1 MKAGIA
7 MKTKTIYIF
16 LGSSIV
22 EFKNER
28 EEISNFIHEISSAC
42 FEDQHNVRIKPVAIN
57 YTDHSMT
64 IGGKQKEINDGMGD
78 CDFCYFIFG
87 SKAGPVT
94 VEELKAAYEAFK
106 IYQVKPRIYV
116 FFREQEGPIDET
128 IEECKKLLDGDYRH
142 YYQTFKDTDTIK
154 LSIILALNSCHVV
167 NDFEIAIKDGDLYLD
182 KRKVDG
188 LDVEKVNSFSVD
200 KDLMQVKNE
209 LAKVDEEYYKLR
221 ELMATGYSEENEE
234 KFIRVL
240 EKRQELRKKEE
251 GLSKQILDIALR
263 MSKDIANG
271 EMSPRLKEAYRQLE
285 KGNKE
290 ECLKILSH
298 AEIEADFLK
307 NEKFLKAQV
316 IIAQNDLRK
325 NADTYI
331 KEELLSATV
340 SLSTVK
346 NDEDLNNIIARLKST
361 LPRVKEYGVGYDVFI
376 VIATVDIMLVN
387 YQDALDILND
397 GIAFLKERG
406 LGHSKECA
414 AFEQSKVTIYFIY
427 GNLPAAIE
435 CLNNMLK
442 IYDSMND
449 DDESSVFNSIVNT
462 YVDLAATHFMSGE
475 YDKVLEYADIVLD
488 KAEEMDEAL
497 AVIPKIKIYT
507 LLAMIYI
514 INNISEDGLEYIKE
528 AKALIKD
535 AKELQIDQASYF
547 DSYIRLLEVEGH
559 YYIVEGELK
568 KGMALYNKQEKE
580 LNEHKDLFKGANYL
594 QTSALM
600 LRDQALMLLNN
611 GFYKESILTYKKLA
625 ELPLNENNRQ
635 GVGVDLD
642 YAYICFGA
650 MDIIVSTYL
659 NNEDLLEDE
668 EVGDIARD
676 VIKSMSK
683 ALEIG
688 EQNYES
694 NPFVIGLHIF
704 KACYGLIAVLDY
716 DDEEVDNIEQLFKY
730 AEKGIYYA
738 KRIENNEDVSL
749 YWQYAILACVII
761 AYTDMAIDIDE
772 ERVDD
777 EIEGAEEAL
786 NRHKELIKQYAYEVF
801 DLLEENYAFNPSIFD
816 APLDILDSIETYDE
830 DLYNELCEKHRDL
843 LAYIEEQED
852 DDYDADDEEKDE
864 IDEDEDEGEDEE

>member
-1 MKAGIA
+1 
-7 MKTKTIYIF
+7 MKTRTVYIF

-42 FEDQHNVRIKPVAIN
+42 FEDQHNVRIKPVAVN
-57 YTDHSMT
+57 YIDHSMT
-64 IGGKQKEINDGMGD
+64 IGGTQKDINDGMGE

-94 VEELKAAYEAFK
+94 VEELKIAYEAFK
-106 IYQVKPRIYV
+106 LYQVKPKIYI

-128 IEECKKLLDGDYRH
+128 IIECKKLLDGDYH
-142 YYQTFKDTDTIK
+142 YYYQTFKDTDTIK
-154 LSIILALNSCHVV
+154 LSIILALNSSRVV
-167 NDFEIAIKDGDLYLD
+167 SDLSIAIKNGNLYLD
-182 KRKVDG
+182 QRKVSG

-200 KDLMQVKNE
+200 KDLMQVKEE
-209 LAKVDEEYYKLR
+209 LSKVDEEYYKLR
-221 ELMATGYSEENEE
+221 ELMVSGFNEENEE
-234 KFIRVL
+234 KFVKVL
-240 EKRQELRKKEE
+240 ETRQELRKKEE

-263 MSKDIANG
+263 MSKDIGNG

-346 NDEDLNNIIARLKST
+346 NDEDLKNIVSRLEST
-361 LPRVKEYGVGYDVFI
+361 LPRVKEYGVGHEVFI
-376 VIATVDIMLVN
+376 LIATVQIMLVN
-387 YQDALDILND
+387 YQEALDILND

-406 LGHSKECA
+406 RGYSKECA
-414 AFEQSKVTIYFIY
+414 ALEQSKVTIHFIY
-427 GNLPAAIE
+427 GNLQGAID

-442 IYDSMND
+442 IYDVIND
-449 DDESSVFNSIVNT
+449 DDESSVYNSIVST
-462 YVDLAATHFMSGE
+462 YVDLAATHFMAAD
-475 YDKVLEYADIVLD
+475 YDKVLEYAEIVLD

-514 INNISEDGLEYIKE
+514 IGRENDEGYGYIQD
-528 AKALIKD
+528 AKALIKQ
-535 AKELQIDQASYF
+535 AKDLQIDQASYF

-559 YYIVEGELK
+559 YYICEGELE
-568 KGMALYNKQEKE
+568 KGIALYNKQEEE
-580 LNEHKDLFKGANYL
+580 LNEHKELFKGGNYL
-594 QTSALM
+594 QTAALM
-600 LRDQALMLLNN
+600 LRDQAMILLNN

-625 ELPLNENNRQ
+625 ELPLNQNNRQ

-659 NNEDLLEDE
+659 NNEDILDDE
-668 EVGDIARD
+668 EISDVARD

-688 EQNYES
+688 EKNYES
-694 NPFVIGLHIF
+694 NPFVIGVHIV
-704 KACYGLIAVLDY
+704 KACYELIAVLDY
-716 DDEEVDNIEQLFKY
+716 YDEEVDNVEQLFKY

-738 KRIENNEDVSL
+738 KRIENNEDASL
-749 YWQYAILACVII
+749 YWQYSLLASAIV
-761 AYTDMAIDIDE
+761 AYTDGAYDVDE
-772 ERVDD
+772 DRVDD
-777 EIEGAEEAL
+777 EIGQAFYEIEGAKEAL
-786 NRHKELIKQYAYEVF
+786 NRHKEIIKQYVEELF
-801 DLLEENYAFNPSIFD
+801 ELLEENYAFNPSLFES
-816 APLDILDSIETYDE
+816 PLDILDFIEDYDE
-830 DLYNELCEKHRDL
+830 ELFDEINEKHEDL
-843 LAYIEEQED
+843 IAYMEDYADEEDEDYDDDED
-852 DDYDADDEEKDE
+852 DEG
-864 IDEDEDEGEDEE
+864 DEDEGDDE